1 MRFLLAPIVLSAAAL
16 VLLPSCTREVPK
28 PVVVVPATG
37 WTAED
42 TQAVTVGLS
51 EALAAH
57 PWVGQFRE
65 SNGRQPVLEVR
76 VPEDRSGDQVPV
88 ADLASAYGQALAGS
102 DRLHAA
108 AQGEVADVALVTI
121 VGLRKVGVATYFT
134 VDARVIDARTGE
146 SRWNGGLERPRQE
159 PVPVPAPAPR

>member
-1 MRFLLAPIVLSAAAL
+1 MRSLLAPIILSAAAL
-16 VLLPSCTREVPK
+16 VLMPSCTREVPRQ
-28 PVVVVPATG
+28 VVVPVTG

-42 TQAVTVGLS
+42 TQVVTGGLS

-76 VPEDRSGDQVPV
+76 IPEDRSGDQVPV
-88 ADLASAYGQALAGS
+88 TDLASAYGQALAGS
-102 DRLHAA
+102 DRLHTV

-121 VGLRKVGVATYFT
+121 VGLRKAGSATFFT
-134 VDARVIDARTGE
+134 IDARIVDARTGE

-159 PVPVPAPAPR
+159 PVPAPVPAAR